1 MRNLSLKSIA
11 SWPING
17 TATRILLVLFG
28 LVTIAAPLIN
38 HYFFRTYAFD
48 YGAYNFAIHDYAHFH
63 VSPNPLYS
71 CGPNPALWNEDISF
85 MQDHLSFT
93 FFFLIPFY
101 WAFSWLL
108 GTYTLL
114 FIQSLFILWGAWAS
128 YKLIRERTSSEIY
141 GLLTVILY
149 FTLYGRYSALTGD
162 CNLMIILA
170 SFVPVF
176 LLYFHRGK
184 TLIAVLCFLFLIL
197 GRESMPLWTFFIT
210 ILLMIVYRKDRQKL
224 KLAAI
229 FCASSVIYFI
239 IAFKVLIP
247 LFENPN
253 RPFDLFTYGELGDT
267 PFEALKFMFSHPIDT
282 FKLLFSNQSGEAI
295 YNNVKFEFYYVYLL
309 SGGIL
314 LFLRPIYVIPFIP
327 IIAQKMFNDAPVRW
341 GIESYY
347 GIEFVSLLPI
357 LVFFVLGSME
367 RKKVGYFLGAVAC
380 IMSISFT
387 VYKLD
392 PVNRE
397 IPWMGA
403 GKTNVLESA
412 FYTSDLPIGKINDL
426 LDKIPSN
433 ANVSATGNI
442 VPHLAF
448 RDQISY
454 YPMVRKST
462 EYIVILDH
470 GDHFLMTLDEL
481 KTNLSKLKQDSSYL
495 VIHSDSKFHVFRKKK
510 G

>member
-1 MRNLSLKSIA
+1 MAQLTLRSLA
-11 SWPING
+11 DWPKNG
-17 TATRILLVLFG
+17 TATRILLVFFG
-28 LVTIAAPLIN
+28 LVAIIAPLLN

-48 YGAYNFAIHDYAHFH
+48 YGAYNFAFHDYSHLS
-63 VSPNPLYS
+63 VSPNPVY
-71 CGPNPALWNEDISF
+71 WYEDTSF

-93 FFFLIPFY
+93 LFFLTPFY
-101 WAFSWLL
+101 WALKWLL

-114 FIQSLFILWGAWAS
+114 FLQSLFIIWGAWAS
-128 YKLIRERTSSEIY
+128 YKLILERTESEIY
-141 GLLTVILY
+141 GLLTIILY

-197 GRESMPLWTFFIT
+197 GRESMPLWTFFIS
-210 ILLMIVYRKDRQKL
+210 ILLMIIYRKDRQKL

-229 FCASSVIYFI
+229 FCASSVVYFI
-239 IAFKVLIP
+239 IAFKLLIP
-247 LFENPN
+247 YFENPN

-267 PFEALKFMFSHPIDT
+267 PFEALKFMFTHPIDT
-282 FKLLFSNQSGEAI
+282 IKLLFTNQSGEAI
-295 YNNVKFEFYYVYLL
+295 YDNVKSEFYYVYLL
-309 SGGIL
+309 SGGII
-314 LFLRPIYVIPFIP
+314 LFWRPVYVIPFIP

-357 LVFFVLGSME
+357 LIFFVLGSME
-367 RKKVGYFLGAVAC
+367 RKKVGYFLGSVAC
-380 IMSISFT
+380 IMAISFT
-387 VYKLD
+387 VYKLK
-392 PVNRE
+392 PENKE

-403 GKTNVLESA
+403 GKTNILESA
-412 FYTSDLPIGKINDL
+412 FYKSDIPVKKINDL
-426 LDKIPSN
+426 LNQIPAN
-433 ANVSATGNI
+433 AKVSATGNI

-448 RDQISY
+448 RDQINY
-454 YPMVRKST
+454 YPMVPKNID
-462 EYIVILDH
+462 YVVILDY

-481 KTNLSKLKQDSSYL
+481 KTNLSNLKKDSSYT
-495 VIHSDSKFHVFRKKK
+495 VVHSDAIFHIFKKNK
-510 G
+510 